1 MKRFRFKWLCVY
13 LCWLSVFFVI
23 EPAVAD
29 IIPDSKIMAD
39 LKKLFIEP
47 PDVQGYPYQHLIAT
61 AAARYNLPLPFVLA
75 VVRGESFFDPRAK
88 SAKGALGLMQV
99 LPSTAADY
107 GLKPE
112 DLLDPV
118 RNIDVGV
125 HYLADLYAQL
135 QDPYLTL
142 AAYYCGCGG
151 INKEEFTLRKDC
163 DEYVQYI
170 HRHLQKIM
178 AEAGGKAPT
187 GAGLKKRF
195 EITRF
200 DNYLD
205 AEQFL
210 GFLSRK
216 LSNIHMD
223 IFRQEVVYPDHNRYQ
238 YQILAAYGQ
247 DQEKDEICVAV
258 KTATG
263 FSFCIMN

>member
-13 LCWLSVFFVI
+13 LCWLSVFFAV

-39 LKKLFIEP
+39 LKKLFVEP

-118 RNIDVGV
+118 KNIDVGA
-125 HYLADLYAQL
+125 HYLGDLYAQF

-142 AAYYCGCGG
+142 AAYYCGRGG
-151 INKEEFTLRKDC
+151 INKEEFTLREDC
-163 DEYVQYI
+163 NEYVQYI

-178 AEAGGKAPT
+178 AGVEVEAPA
-187 GAGLKKRF
+187 GAGLAKRF
-195 EITRF
+195 VIARF

-210 GFLSRK
+210 GFLSQK
-216 LSNIHMD
+216 LTYINLD

-238 YQILAAYGQ
+238 YQILAAYDQ
-247 DQEKDEICVAV
+247 DKEKEEICQAIE
-258 KTATG
+258 KATG
-263 FSFCIMN
+263 FSF